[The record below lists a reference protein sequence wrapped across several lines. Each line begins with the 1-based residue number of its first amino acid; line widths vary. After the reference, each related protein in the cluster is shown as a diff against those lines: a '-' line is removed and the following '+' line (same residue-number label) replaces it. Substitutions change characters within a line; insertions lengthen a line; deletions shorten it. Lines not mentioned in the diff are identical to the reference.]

1 MEIDI
6 LGMIRKI
13 FKTGHSVAIT
23 ITKKM
28 LNQLGLKL
36 GDKVSI
42 EVDED
47 KARLVVRQAKSSAQ
61 LALGLKIRH
70 HLGESAPRKEL

>member
-1 MEIDI
+1 M
-6 LGMIRKI
+6 
-13 FKTGHSVAIT
+13 AIT

-28 LNQLGLKL
+28 LAQLGLKL

-47 KARLVVRQAKSSAQ
+47 KARLIVRQAKRSAQ

-70 HLGESAPRKEL
+70 HLGERASRKD